1 MTFSLVTSC
10 LSCGLLS
17 VLICHDSLVRYV
29 LHVAPLATER
39 GFVPFG
45 SFQSGAKAQIVMGVG
60 SAASLAEAIN
70 LRDSSLSTCPF
81 VGALFNT
88 WCVMSFGTM
97 ASFRL

>member
-1 MTFSLVTSC
+1 MTFSLETFY
-10 LSCGLLS
+10 LSCGLVS
-17 VLICHDSLVRYV
+17 VLFCPNSLVRYI